1 MNWYEKI
8 TKTAIGFSSNDMET
22 FKDRNEVNQR
32 IIKLQKIGEKI
43 AYLRKAISQ
52 NPPVAQEMLKAIQ
65 KDKIFSSFPE
75 YNEILTEAIKIA
87 RDNYDKF
94 SEYCD
99 MLLEK
104 IYSEVMALSDTRK
117 HFIQKVLPERMKER
131 INND

>member
-8 TKTAIGFSSNDMET
+8 TKTAIGFSADALET
-22 FKDRNEVNQR
+22 FQDRNKINQR
-32 IIKLQKIGEKI
+32 IMKLKKIGEKI

-52 NPPVAQEMLKAIQ
+52 NPPVAQEMLKVIQ

-104 IYSEVMALSDTRK
+104 IYAEVIALSNARK
-117 HFIQKVLPERMKER
+117 AFIQRVLPNRMKER
-131 INND
+131 AK

>member
-8 TKTAIGFSSNDMET
+8 TKTAIGFSANDMET
-22 FKDRNEVNQR
+22 FKDRNEINQR
-32 IIKLQKIGEKI
+32 ITKLQKIGEKI